1 MREVAFARP
10 RRKFSSCPGLTRASI
25 DLRKNLFEVMDC
37 RVKPGNDGTSYLAT
51 CADTASHFPFCLAQ
65 QSV

>member
-1 MREVAFARP
+1 M
-10 RRKFSSCPGLTRASI
+10 
-25 DLRKNLFEVMDC
+25 MDC
-37 RVKPGNDGTSYLAT
+37 RARRQVYAVCAKQTAMPGNDGISYLDT

>member
-1 MREVAFARP
+1 M
-10 RRKFSSCPGLTRASI
+10 
-25 DLRKNLFEVMDC
+25 MDC
-37 RVKPGNDGTSYLAT
+37 RERRQVYAVCAKQTAMPGNDGISYLAT

>member
-1 MREVAFARP
+1 MDASDPISPKLLCHGGRP
-10 RRKFSSCPGLTRASI
+10 HMGPGFRQ
-25 DLRKNLFEVMDC
+25 DDVR
-37 RVKPGNDGTSYLAT
+37 YLAT